1 MDIIVCPV
9 GPTASLR
16 GLYIELADWL
26 RMEACSRVQG
36 IVAILFLVVGFCFSI
51 STTPV
56 YICSDHFD
64 LRIPTEPDSSE
75 GWIADAVV
83 EITNDSTIYN
93 IDCGVTLTHTK
104 VLDFQI
110 NQ

>member
-1 MDIIVCPV
+1 
-9 GPTASLR
+9 LR
-16 GLYIELADWL
+16 DLDIELADWL

-36 IVAILFLVVGFCFSI
+36 IVAILFLVMGFCFSA

-56 YICSDHFD
+56 YIGSDHFD

-83 EITNDSTIYN
+83 EITNDSTIYD